1 MAKRKNLSNPFS
13 TGGGGGHFEAHVQAS
28 FVTLMLSGG
37 HVPYLP
43 CWPITEIKLQGK
55 VDGFDT
61 DDFIVF
67 IEDVNTKER
76 RKLLG
81 QVKHSIGITLNNSV
95 FAEVIQAAW
104 NDFNN
109 SDLFNKER
117 DIIALITGPLSATDQ
132 HTVSW
137 LLNTARHTKNSDE
150 FFRYVQEAKFSP
162 SQSNA
167 KLEVFQH
174 HLKVANDGVDVS
186 NDDLYDFLNC
196 FKLLGYDLGNESGVV
211 LSLLHSHISQFEHQ
225 YTLGIW
231 SRVVETVQIW
241 GKDAGTI
248 IHSKLPEDLRMAFKR
263 KAIMEMPTI
272 LKAPPV
278 KQKNNW
284 LQHPDATYLALAVLL
299 GAWNDKNEHDIK
311 AITQLFGIGHEEWL
325 RKAQDL
331 LHCPDSPL
339 SLKNG
344 IWNVVNRTE
353 LWRELGP
360 RIVDQNLEAFKT
372 LSLSILKESDPAFEL
387 PAEDRYA
394 ASIYGKE
401 LQYSR
406 VLRKG
411 VAEGL
416 AILGSKP
423 GSCNH
428 CSQWK
433 AESTSLLVI
442 RELLAGADW
451 IRWGSLDG
459 LLPTLAEAAPGEYLA
474 AIEAALRLDPCPFD
488 ELFSQEGDGITGG
501 NYLTGLL
508 WSLEGLAWDEQ
519 YLVWVCVLL
528 GEIASHDPGGR
539 WANRPSNSLATILL
553 PWMPQTL
560 ASIEKRKVAVDTLLK
575 EVPEIAWELI
585 IQLLPD
591 EHRTSFG
598 THKPIW
604 RVIIPENWEKGVKP
618 EEYWQQSSYYAELAV
633 SAAGQ
638 NIDRLIK
645 LIDRFDS
652 LTEQAFEHL
661 LKLLSSE
668 PISTLSE
675 EERLPIWN
683 RLNKFT
689 SKHRNFSD
697 TNWALPEELIVRIEE
712 VANFLAPIDPFNL
725 YQKLFSDHE
734 MEYCNES
741 EDWDERSKIIDLR
754 REAAISEIFNKYGV
768 DGVIR
773 FGKSVLSPHYV
784 GYSICHI
791 VNNDIERA
799 LLPKFLDSN
808 DNKDHMLVRS
818 FIYRKARI
826 DGWEWVDSID
836 RSSWT
841 PMQIG
846 QFLAYL
852 PFSKEAWERASNWL
866 VNKENEYWSRV
877 HANAYQI
884 DGDPTIAIDKFIEHG
899 RPHAAISC
907 LSAMRH
913 TKQVL
918 NSDQCVRALLG
929 ALSSKEDSSVMNRHS
944 IIELIKYLQTE
955 PSVGQDN
962 LFRVEWA
969 YLPLLDRHSGLA
981 PKCLETKLATEP
993 EFFSELI
1000 RLIYRSKKK
1009 DLPVEELTETS
1020 EMIATNAWQLLR
1032 EWKSPPGTQA
1042 DGTFSEER
1050 FLEWIE
1056 KVKEICT
1063 ESGHLEVALTT
1074 IGEVLIHTPPDTNG
1088 LWIRRVAADV
1098 LNGRDAEPMREGF
1111 SSAIYNS
1118 RGVHW
1123 VDPSGKQ
1130 ERELAEQYLRKAEE
1144 VENAGFVR
1152 LAVTLREV
1160 ADGYDRDAERIINR
1174 HED

>member
-1 MAKRKNLSNPFS
+1 MAKRKKLSNSFS
-13 TGGGGGHFEAHVQAS
+13 TGSGGGHFEAHVQAS
-28 FVTLMLSGG
+28 FVTLMLTGG

-61 DDFIVF
+61 DDLIVF
-67 IEDVNTKER
+67 IEDVNSKER

-81 QVKHSIGITLNNSV
+81 QVKHSIGITLHNPV

-109 SDLFNKER
+109 PDLFNKGR
-117 DIIALITGPLSATDQ
+117 DVIALITGPLSATDQ

-150 FFRYVQEAKFSP
+150 FFRYVQQANFSP
-162 SQSNA
+162 PKS
-167 KLEVFQH
+167 KVKIEVFQH

-186 NDDLYDFLNC
+186 NDELYDFLNC

-225 YTLGIW
+225 HTLGVW

-248 IHSKLPEDLRMAFKR
+248 THSNLPEDLREAFKK
-263 KAIMEMPTI
+263 KAKMEMPTI

-278 KQKNNW
+278 KSNNNW
-284 LQHPDATYLALAVLL
+284 LQHTDATYLALAVLL
-299 GAWNDKNEHDIK
+299 GSWNDKNIHDIE
-311 AITQLFGIGHEEWL
+311 AITQLFGIDHEEWL

-353 LWRELGP
+353 LWKQLGS
-360 RIVDQNLEAFKT
+360 RIIDQDLDTFKR
-372 LSLSILKESDPAFEL
+372 LAISILKESDPAFEL
-387 PAEDRYA
+387 PAKDRYA

-416 AILGSKP
+416 AILASQL

-428 CSQWK
+428 CSQGK
-433 AESTSLLVI
+433 AEVTSVLVI
-442 RELLAGADW
+442 RELLAAADW

-459 LLPTLAEAAPGEYLA
+459 LLPALAEAAPGEYLA
-474 AIEAALRLDPCPFD
+474 AIEAAIRLEPCPFD

-519 YLVWVCVLL
+519 YLVRVCVVL

-539 WANRPSNSLATILL
+539 WANRPSNSLTTILL

-604 RVIIPENWEKGVKP
+604 RGIIPENWEKGVKP
-618 EEYWQQSSYYAELAV
+618 EEYWQQSSYYAERAV
-633 SAAGQ
+633 AAAGN
-638 NIDRLIK
+638 NIERLTK

-652 LTEQAFEHL
+652 LTEPAFEQL
-661 LKLLSSE
+661 VNVLSSE
-668 PISTLSE
+668 PIYTLSE
-675 EERLPIWN
+675 EKRLPIWN

-689 SKHRNFSD
+689 SKHRKFSD
-697 TNWALPEELIVRIEE
+697 TNWALPEELIVRIEK
-712 VANFLAPIDPFNL
+712 VATLLAPIDPFNL
-725 YQKLFSDHE
+725 YQKIFSDRETEFYNENGDWEEQAKKLDLQRE
-734 MEYCNES
+734 M
-741 EDWDERSKIIDLR
+741 
-754 REAAISEIFNKYGV
+754 AISEIFNKYGM

-773 FGKSVLSPHYV
+773 FAESVSSPHHV
-784 GYSICHI
+784 GYSICHV

-799 LLPKFLDSN
+799 LLPNLLDSD
-808 DNKDHMLVRS
+808 DNKHRMLVSS
-818 FIYRKARI
+818 FIYRKTRI
-826 DGWEWVDSID
+826 NGWEWVDSID
-836 RSSWT
+836 RTSWT
-841 PMQIG
+841 PVQIG
-846 QFLAYL
+846 QFLACL
-852 PFSKEAWERASNWL
+852 PFSKEAWKRAANWL
-866 VNKENEYWSRV
+866 LNKENEYWSRV

-884 DGDPTIAIDKFIEHG
+884 DGDPAIAIDKFIEHG

-918 NSDQCVRALLG
+918 NADQCVRALLG
-929 ALSSKEDSSVMNRHS
+929 ALSSEEDSSTMNRHS

-955 PSVGQDN
+955 PSVEQDH

-981 PKCLETKLATEP
+981 PKCLERKLATEP

-1000 RLIYRSKKK
+1000 RLIYRSKKN
-1009 DLPVEELTETS
+1009 DQPVGEVTETS
-1020 EMIATNAWQLLR
+1020 KMIATNAWQLLR
-1032 EWKSPPGTQA
+1032 EWKSPPGTQE

-1050 FLEWIE
+1050 FVEWIRS
-1056 KVKEICT
+1056 VKEICT

-1074 IGEVLIHTPPDTNG
+1074 IGEVLIHTPPDING
-1088 LWIRRVAADV
+1088 LWIRRVVADV
-1098 LNGRDAEPMREGF
+1098 LNGRDAESMRDGF

-1130 ERELAEQYLRKAEE
+1130 ERELAEQYRRKAEE